1 VKTANSSGPTLLEI
15 ESSPLGNGASISR
28 QLTGA
33 FVQQWRQA
41 HPDGTVIT
49 RDLSTSRLPTVTAE
63 WIIAMHTP
71 SESRTEQQR
80 DSLVL
85 SDMLIGELKAAD
97 EYVFGVPMHNFGIP
111 AVLKLWIDQVARAGE
126 TFAYADGAPKGLL
139 TGKKAHFLIATGG
152 VYAAGSPM
160 GSYNFVEP
168 YLRALFGFLGVT
180 DTHFVT
186 AGGTAAVRTGK
197 IDRETLLAP
206 RFAEITNIVR
216 AA

>member
-1 VKTANSSGPTLLEI
+1 MKTASSSAPTLLEI

-28 QLTGA
+28 QLTGE

-41 HPDGTVIT
+41 HPGGTVVT

-63 WIIAMHTP
+63 WIAAIYTP
-71 SESRTEQQR
+71 EENRTEQQR
-80 DSLVL
+80 DALVL

-111 AVLKLWIDQVARAGE
+111 SVLKLWIDQVVRVGK
-126 TFAYADGAPKGLL
+126 TFTYGDGTPKGLL
-139 TGKKAHFLIATGG
+139 VGKKAQFLIATGG
-152 VYAAGSPM
+152 VYAPGSPM
-160 GSYNFVEP
+160 ASYNFVEP
-168 YLRALFGFLGVT
+168 YLRAIFGFLGVT
-180 DTHFVT
+180 DTHFIT
-186 AGGTAAVRTGK
+186 AGGTSGLQSGK

-206 RFAEITNIVR
+206 RFLEITDLVR

>member
-1 VKTANSSGPTLLEI
+1 MKTAIPSAPTLLEI

-28 QLTGA
+28 QLTGE

-41 HPDGTVIT
+41 HPGGTVIT
-49 RDLSTSRLPTVTAE
+49 RDLSTSRLPAVTAE
-63 WIIAMHTP
+63 WIVAMSTP
-71 SESRTEQQR
+71 EENRTEEQR
-80 DSLVL
+80 DVLVL

-111 AVLKLWIDQVARAGE
+111 SVLKLWIDQVVRAGQ
-126 TFAYADGAPKGLL
+126 TFAYVDGAPKGMLA
-139 TGKKAHFLIATGG
+139 GKKAQFLVATGG

-160 GSYNFVEP
+160 ASYNFVEP
-168 YLRALFGFLGVT
+168 YLRTLFGFLGVT
-180 DTHFVT
+180 ETNFVT
-186 AGGTAAVRTGK
+186 AGGTTGLRSGK

-206 RFAEITNIVR
+206 HLREITELVR